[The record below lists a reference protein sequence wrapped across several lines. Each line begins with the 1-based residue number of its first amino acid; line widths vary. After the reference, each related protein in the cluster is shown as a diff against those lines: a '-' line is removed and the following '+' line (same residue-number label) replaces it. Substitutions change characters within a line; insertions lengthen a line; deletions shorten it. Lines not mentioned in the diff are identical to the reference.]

1 MSVYRPESVEQLIRS
16 AEKQKGIY
24 CNFCGMTFA
33 AALGLTGLAIERH
46 VVEVHGPVGIAAP
59 LASRWMVQD
68 GVFEVVNE

>member
-24 CNFCGMTFA
+24 CNFCGKTFA
-33 AALGLTGLAIERH
+33 AALGLT
-46 VVEVHGPVGIAAP
+46 P